1 MADEPKK
8 EEEKLSA
15 KLEKLMTEIE
25 GLTALELSDL
35 VKALEVKFGVSAV
48 AAVAAPTAGTASSTA
63 SATAPFEEQ
72 TVFNVVLTS
81 DGGQK
86 IQVLKVVRELV
97 PTLSLLD
104 AKKLV
109 ESLPKEVLT
118 GVNKKDAEEAK
129 KKLEATGAKVE
140 LK

>member
-1 MADEPKK
+1 MAES
-8 EEEKLSA
+8 KLD
-15 KLEKLMTEIE
+15 KLIKEIE

-35 VKALEVKFGVSAV
+35 VKALEEKFGVSAV
-48 AAVAAPTAGTASSTA
+48 AAAPVAVAGVAQAAGAPA
-63 SATAPFEEQ
+63 EEQ
-72 TVFNVVLTS
+72 TTFNVVLKS
-81 DGGQK
+81 DGGNK

-109 ESLPKEVLT
+109 ESLPKDVLT
-118 GVNKKDAEEAK
+118 GVNKKDAEDAQK
-129 KKLEATGAKVE
+129 RLATTGAQVE